1 MAGPEHEL
9 GESKEL
15 EGEVTTGTEKDTED
29 QAPNSAADASQ
40 DAQKGSQDAQKLVD
54 SVVKESG
61 G

>member
-1 MAGPEHEL
+1 VAGPEHEL

-15 EGEVTTGTEKDTED
+15 EGEVTAGTGKDAED
-29 QAPNSAADASQ
+29 QAPNSASDASQ
-40 DAQKGSQDAQKLVD
+40 DAQKGSQDAQKLAD